1 MNRFALLAA
10 IASSALLLTACAE
23 KKEMGPAPGA
33 MTDAPQPV
41 DSSYQPLERIDTS
54 SVPPPRPLPAS
65 STETAAAPAPAPA
78 PMQPAY
84 TPAPSNMRAMD
95 EPLTPSRS
103 ARSTGGG
110 RTYVV
115 KKGDTL
121 SEISQRMYGDSTRW
135 RRIWDA
141 NRGRVKDPKKL
152 QVGTRLIIP

>member
-1 MNRFALLAA
+1 MNRFALLAV
-10 IASSALLLTACAE
+10 IALSAMLLTACAE

-33 MTDAPQPV
+33 MADAPQPV
-41 DSSYQPLERIDTS
+41 DGSYQPLERIDTS
-54 SVPPPRPLPAS
+54 SVPPPRPLPAA
-65 STETAAAPAPAPA
+65 STETAPPPA
-78 PMQPAY
+78 PMQPVY
-84 TPAPSNMRAMD
+84 TPPPSNMRAMD

-103 ARSTGGG
+103 TRGAGGG

-121 SEISQRMYGDSTRW
+121 SEISQKMYGDSTRW

-141 NRGRVKDPKKL
+141 NRGRVKDPKRL